1 MLKELKLYPN
11 DSFIKWNEHID
22 IYNNSEK
29 NNFSKENA
37 VEMHNFLK
45 EKFPS
50 DEQNDLVTVDL
61 LMQRDFNILLILL
74 HLDALI
80 FRDNFKSISLYKYLT
95 IGKIK
100 GKRKSLG
107 HLFWNVVKTIAFVE
121 SNKQINKSLDVPEK
135 IPKDEDCFSL
145 LIDEQAEGIKYVV
158 RQVKEGGRIFYLS
171 YIYQL
176 VGSKKLYESSK
187 VFNGFSLTGLW
198 LIYMHSIFF
207 IGKYHSVQSDIYFVK
222 SDLLFR
228 LFSSKYKSEGT
239 DSWPSDF
246 SRY

>member
-1 MLKELKLYPN
+1 MKLYPN
-11 DSFIKWNEHID
+11 EKFVIWNKHID
-22 IYNNSEK
+22 TFNNLER
-29 NNFSKENA
+29 NNFPKEDV
-37 VEMHNFLK
+37 VEMHSFLK
-45 EKFPS
+45 ENFFD
-50 DEQNDLVTVDL
+50 DEHKDLITLDL
-61 LMQRDFNILLILL
+61 LLQRDFNILLIIL

-80 FRDNFKSISLYKYLT
+80 FREKFKSISLYKYLT
-95 IGKIK
+95 VGKIK

-121 SNKQINKSLDVPEK
+121 SNKQINKSLGVPEK

-145 LIDEQAEGIKYVV
+145 LSDEQAERIKYAA

-176 VGSKKLYESSK
+176 IGSKRLYESSK
-187 VFNGFSLTGLW
+187 VFNSFSLTGLW
-198 LIYMHSIFF
+198 MIYMHSILF
-207 IGKYHSVQSDIYFVK
+207 IAKYHSFQSDIYFVK

-228 LFSSKYKSEGT
+228 LFDSKYKSEGT
-239 DSWPSDF
+239 DSWPSDL